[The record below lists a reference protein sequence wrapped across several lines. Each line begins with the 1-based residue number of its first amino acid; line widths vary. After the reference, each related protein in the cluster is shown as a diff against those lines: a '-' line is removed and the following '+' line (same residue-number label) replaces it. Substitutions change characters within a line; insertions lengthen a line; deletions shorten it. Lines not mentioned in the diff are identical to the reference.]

1 MTLRLIPLR
10 DRVIIEPK
18 DAATITEG
26 GILIPDTYQE
36 RPKEGYVRAVGSG
49 RYENGALIPMSLKV
63 GDVVIFSKYAGTE
76 IKHDGIEYVMIP
88 EDNCN
93 CVVLP
98 LPEVDKLPETWNYQC
113 DCGKFITVPVEEKTH
128 SCECGKVQQKF
139 KPIPGDR
146 SLTGETSGV
155 VFSDRDVVEAVRESG
170 FGSRGVA
177 GSMGY

>member
-18 DAATITEG
+18 DAATMTQG

-36 RPKEGYVRAVGSG
+36 RPKEGHVRAVGPG
-49 RYENGALIPMSLKV
+49 RYENGVLIPMTLKV

-93 CVVLP
+93 CIVLP
-98 LPEVDKLPETWNYQC
+98 LPEIEKGHETWSYQC
-113 DCGKFITVPVEEKTH
+113 DCGEYKTVPDFIEENVCH
-128 SCECGKVQQKF
+128 CGKAK
-139 KPIPGDR
+139 KNPK
-146 SLTGETSGV
+146 SLTGETSDPYGYRGFTADPVRIDLPGV
-155 VFSDRDVVEAVRESG
+155 GVSDDPIDPFEE
-170 FGSRGVA
+170 
-177 GSMGY
+177 